1 MKKTIYTLTLITAFG
16 LFAISTNASNV
27 ISTEV
32 VSIVDGGHECDNK
45 CKKDKDG
52 KCSEASTDANGKEGE
67 KAACCSKADKKS
79 CHKDKASE
87 KEKNNKKESSEPKS

>member
-1 MKKTIYTLTLITAFG
+1 MKKTIYSLTLIAAMS
-16 LFAISTNASNV
+16 LFSITSNASNL
-27 ISTEV
+27 ISTDII
-32 VSIVDGGHECDNK
+32 SIVDGGHECSDK

-52 KCSEASTDANGKEGE
+52 KCSETSSDVKGKDGE

-87 KEKNNKKESSEPKS
+87 KEKNNKKEGSEPKS